1 MSTLFVNNLNTAS
14 GSTITV
20 PTGKTLVGTDEGA
33 FRVPGAIL
41 QVVQGIVTSASAFSI
56 GTGAFSSTLISATI
70 TPKSSSS
77 KILVTGILNGSS
89 DSQSHGFFIALQRGS
104 TDIGQ
109 GDANG
114 SRTRVHSGFAQ
125 MLQNSD
131 GNNGGGNGAEILG
144 HGSINFLDSPNT
156 TSAIT
161 YSVKLAHNSGGAQTF
176 HLNKTDND
184 GNNTDRPRATTTLTL
199 MEIAQ

>member
-144 HGSINFLDSPNT
+144 HGSINFLDSPAT
-156 TSAIT
+156 TSATT
-161 YSVKLAHNSGGAQTF
+161 YNVKVSHNSGGTQTF
-176 HLNKTDND
+176 LLNRTKND
-184 GNNTDRPRATTTLTL
+184 GNASSAPRVSSTLTL

>member
-1 MSTLFVNNLNTAS
+1 MASELHVDAIKHSGGTSALTIDSSGNLTAS
-14 GSTITV
+14 ANVHYS
-20 PTGKTLVGTDEGA
+20 
-33 FRVPGAIL
+33 GAII
-41 QVVQGIVTSASAFSI
+41 QVVQGTTTSASSFSI
-56 GTGAFSSTLISATI
+56 GTGSFSSTLMSATI
-70 TPKSSSS
+70 TPKFNTS
-77 KILVTGILNGSS
+77 KILITGVLNGSS

-144 HGSINFLDSPNT
+144 HGSINFLDSPST
-156 TSAIT
+156 TSSTT
-161 YSVKLAHNSGGAQTF
+161 YNVKVSHNSGGTQTF
-176 HLNKTDND
+176 LLNRTKND
-184 GNNTDRPRATTTLTL
+184 GNNSAAPRCSSTLTL